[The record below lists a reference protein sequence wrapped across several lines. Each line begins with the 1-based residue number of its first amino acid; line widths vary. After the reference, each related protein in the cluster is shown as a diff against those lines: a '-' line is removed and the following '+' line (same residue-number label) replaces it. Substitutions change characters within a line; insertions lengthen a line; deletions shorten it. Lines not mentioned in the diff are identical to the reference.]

1 MRRHMRTVLFRVVML
16 STITIAGIAPSAAD
30 PSDLPNM
37 AREVT
42 GTFSG
47 LGRVIAV
54 PAYARGAAAEVVGV
68 EKFKREN
75 GAQPETRTR
84 RVLPGHRAH

>member
-1 MRRHMRTVLFRVVML
+1 MRTLLVRAAVL
-16 STITIAGIAPSAAD
+16 STMTIAGIAPSAAD

-37 AREVT
+37 AREVS
-42 GTFSG
+42 GSFSG
-47 LGRVIAV
+47 LGGAIAV